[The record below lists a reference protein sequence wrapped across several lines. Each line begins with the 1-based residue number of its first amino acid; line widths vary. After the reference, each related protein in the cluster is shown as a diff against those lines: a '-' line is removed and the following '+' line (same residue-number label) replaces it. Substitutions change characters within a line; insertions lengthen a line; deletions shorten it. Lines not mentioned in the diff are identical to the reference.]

1 MNRNS
6 KNRYDQTDE
15 SEVFKHKSFMAAKNR
30 KRFAKIMKVVLYA
43 LAIFII
49 ATCIF
54 AYFFDK

>member
-30 KRFAKIMKVVLYA
+30 KKFAKVMQIVLYVMA
-43 LAIFII
+43 VFVIVA
-49 ATCIF
+49 CIF
-54 AYFFDK
+54 AYFIDH

>member
-1 MNRNS
+1 MTRLM
-6 KNRYDQTDE
+6 K
-15 SEVFKHKSFMAAKNR
+15 SEVFKHKSFMATKNR

-49 ATCIF
+49 AACIF